1 MRRKKILILFP
12 QQHISY
18 SPTTLGIYDALSAYT
33 DVTIYCPFPDAFKA
47 SNEEK
52 RNFIFFKL
60 DTSRKKKL
68 IAFPKF
74 MFHKFNIIMH
84 KHNPLDH
91 LGIYNY
97 TKFIAIQKAINKLN
111 THVYDEVICV
121 DVLMLAMA
129 QHFCKQVSFLS
140 LELNEEER
148 KMLQTIPAAFIK
160 NVIIQDSQRYKY
172 LFGNTKHNTFFVQNA
187 PVFKVPFT
195 VQKKQGA
202 FIFNGTA
209 TPWFGLY
216 HCLDFIKYNPG
227 FSLTFKGV
235 IMPSDKPVINSKY
248 KNLISEGKITFNNDY
263 MSNPEMLEFIS
274 QFEIGFCFYDLGY
287 PKMNTFN
294 YRTAPSGK
302 MFAYFAAGVPVIGN
316 NIDGLKPVEDFE
328 AGVLINDFKQ
338 ATILAAVNKIRANY
352 DFYQS
357 NCYKAAAHF
366 SFDKAI
372 EPFVMELVNS

>member
-18 SPTTLGIYDALSAYT
+18 SPTTLGMYDALSKFA
-33 DVTIYCPFPDAFKA
+33 DITIYCPFPDEFKA

-60 DTSRKKKL
+60 DTSRKKKMAAL
-68 IAFPKF
+68 PKF
-74 MFHKFNIIMH
+74 MYHKFNIIMH

-97 TKFIAIQKAINKLN
+97 TKFGAIQKAINKLN
-111 THVYDEVICV
+111 THAYDEIICV
-121 DVLMLAMA
+121 DVLMLALA
-129 QHFCKQVSFLS
+129 QHFCKQASFLS

-148 KMLQTIPAAFIK
+148 KMLQTIPSSFIK
-160 NVIIQDSQRYKY
+160 NVIIQDQQRYKY
-172 LFGNTKHNTFFVQNA
+172 LFGDTKHKTFFVQNA
-187 PVFKVPFT
+187 PVFKKPFAT
-195 VQKKQGA
+195 KKLKDA

-216 HCLDFIKYNPG
+216 HCLNFIKQYPG
-227 FSLTFKGV
+227 FSMTFKGV
-235 IMPSDKPVINSKY
+235 VLPSEKPIIHSGY
-248 KNLISEGKITFNNDY
+248 KKLVSDGNIIFNNNYTTNQD
-263 MSNPEMLEFIS
+263 MLEFIS
-274 QFEIGFCFYDLGY
+274 QYEIGFCFYDLGY

-316 NIDGLKPVEDFE
+316 KLDGLKPVEKFDAGILVDDF
-328 AGVLINDFKQ
+328 NP
-338 ATILAAVNKIRANY
+338 ATILNAVNKIKSNY
-352 DFYQS
+352 AYYQE
-357 NCYKAAAHF
+357 NCYKAATHY
-366 SFDKAI
+366 SFDRAI
-372 EPFVMELVNS
+372 EPFVQELVND